1 MLPNIIII
9 FVEWGIA
16 AEDLLSV
23 LMLLRLIFPVRFLF
37 YFMYLFIQPQSELAS
52 GFLSINLVLI
62 KFALNNELDCVV
74 IDYLH
79 MVKSHLLSSEV
90 FLLRFALSLYV

>member
-1 MLPNIIII
+1 M
-9 FVEWGIA
+9 
-16 AEDLLSV
+16 
-23 LMLLRLIFPVRFLF
+23 
-37 YFMYLFIQPQSELAS
+37 AS
-52 GFLSINLVLI
+52 CAVNLVLI
-62 KFALNNELDCVV
+62 KFALNNELDYVV